1 MLLKNQEREKNNVIL
16 PFPMLLMLQQVLMAL
31 GHQGD
36 GLQIKV
42 SNQLSQKGLVKFQT
56 KCLNPVH
63 ALSAQ
68 RWKKK
73 FIYFVILSNL
83 RCSSVI
89 FFISFLNLK
98 IKNSQ
103 TQLISSVLQKME
115 SDNVLELY
123 KRSVENT
130 ILDIIL
136 VLAMTTAR
144 HTTLLTGKNLTVQT
158 SLSQKKR
165 SD

>member
-1 MLLKNQEREKNNVIL
+1 MIL
-16 PFPMLLMLQQVLMAL
+16 ALPILLMLQQVLMAL

-165 SD
+165 SV